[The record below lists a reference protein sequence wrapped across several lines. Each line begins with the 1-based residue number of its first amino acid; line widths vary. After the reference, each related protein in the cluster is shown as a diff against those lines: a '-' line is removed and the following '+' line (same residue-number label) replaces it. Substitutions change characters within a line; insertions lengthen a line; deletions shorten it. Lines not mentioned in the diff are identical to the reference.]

1 MSFLRRLLRREQQEE
16 APAPSDRE
24 LCPHTVLT
32 ARWDDPADMGD
43 ESKATRFDCT
53 ACGQSFSPEEAERV
67 RAEAG
72 QRLREDLG

>member
-1 MSFLRRLLRREQQEE
+1 MSFLRKLLGREKQEQ
-16 APAPSDRE
+16 APAPSNE
-24 LCPHTVLT
+24 EVCPHTALAT
-32 ARWDDPADMGD
+32 RWDEAADMGD

-72 QRLREDLG
+72 QRLRDDLA